1 MGGRST
7 GLPLPFVCLLLV
19 LLTDRRL
26 ASAAPHCFDEKDGP
40 VLFTAK
46 KSCSKASEQL
56 VFDDPQL
63 EFTIDHRKDG
73 NRAAGSLV
81 IGGCSMPISTDHD
94 EHGMSLRVGGKTIDT
109 RPRFPVKAAINATH
123 AHFPPAPPFDCSTD
137 FEVTNGEKRVASV
150 VFNLT
155 DTSRELR
162 FRFNARLHRPSK
174 AAATSTSTAGGG
186 EEGGGLEG
194 WPLYAIVGCSVLL
207 LLLLFASSS
216 GAAFFV
222 YRWKKRQGERE
233 LTTCRESEPTTFEPT
248 NPQPLREAVKDEPP
262 ALPPTHHSKEKEA
275 TVKKPK
281 PGRSFERL
289 VAEAERK
296 EKAGKRSGIPD
307 DFRWEWPRD
316 RMGEEHVEQ
325 LLRVITHDRRDVREF
340 LRRFPLHD
348 PAAYGAF
355 RKRLEK
361 LHDWCTEHKPEP
373 DFYLVRHYM
382 LMHALDSAW
391 QEVRKETP
399 TTSPFSV
406 GSKE

>member
-1 MGGRST
+1 MGGRLAR
-7 GLPLPFVCLLLV
+7 LPLVCLLLV

-26 ASAAPHCFDEKDGP
+26 ASAAPHCFDEKDGH
-40 VLFTAK
+40 VMFTAK
-46 KSCSKASEQL
+46 KSCRKAGEQL

-63 EFTIDHRKDG
+63 EFTMDYRKNG

-162 FRFNARLHRPSK
+162 FRFRSL
-174 AAATSTSTAGGG
+174 AAAALCLVVRRRLLRVPL
-186 EEGGGLEG
+186 EE
-194 WPLYAIVGCSVLL
+194 
-207 LLLLFASSS
+207 
-216 GAAFFV
+216 AA
-222 YRWKKRQGERE
+222 GERE